1 MRDIGRPT
9 VFVVDDDP
17 SVLKS
22 LDRVLRSMGF
32 TVETFDSPRVFLD
45 QCDLRRPGCV
55 LLDLAMPEMSGMDVQ
70 QHLLDAGSL
79 LTVVFLSGEGSI
91 PVSVSA
97 MKAGAVD
104 FLVKPVNGDELAQ
117 TIARALE
124 RNARSR
130 LERYDKDDIVNRF
143 STLTAR
149 EKEVMH
155 HLLCGKRNKEIA
167 YELGIVEKTI
177 KVHRARILAKLRVK
191 SLVSLF
197 ELAARAGI
205 QPIPDAQPDGDA
217 PR

>member
-1 MRDIGRPT
+1 MTDSARST

-17 SVLKS
+17 SVLRS
-22 LDRVLRSMGF
+22 IDRNLRSMGF
-32 TVETFDSPRVFLD
+32 AVETFDSPRMFLD
-45 QCDLRRPGCV
+45 RCDLARPGCV
-55 LLDLAMPEMSGMDVQ
+55 VLDLAMPHMSGIEVQ

-104 FLVKPVNGDELAQ
+104 FLVKPVKQAELAA

-124 RNARSR
+124 RNERLRLDRDEKAEIVSR
-130 LERYDKDDIVNRF
+130 Y
-143 STLTAR
+143 STLSVR

-155 HLLCGKRNKEIA
+155 HLLCGKRNKQIA
-167 YELGIVEKTI
+167 YDLGIVEQTI
-177 KVHRARILAKLRVK
+177 KVHRARILAKLRVR

-205 QPIPDAQPDGDA
+205 QP
-217 PR
+217 

>member
-1 MRDIGRPT
+1 MRDGAPPT
-9 VFVVDDDP
+9 VFIVDDDP
-17 SVLKS
+17 SVLKA
-22 LDRVLRSMGF
+22 LDRILRSMGF
-32 TVETFDSPRVFLD
+32 AVESFASPRAFLD
-45 QCDLRRPGCV
+45 RCDLRRPGCV
-55 LLDLAMPEMSGMDVQ
+55 LLDFAMPEMSGTDVQ
-70 QHLLDAGSL
+70 QRLLDAGSL
-79 LTVVFLSGEGSI
+79 LSVVFLSGEGSI

-104 FLVKPVNGDELAQ
+104 FLVKPVSGAELAQ
-117 TIARALE
+117 TITRALE
-124 RNARSR
+124 RNERSR
-130 LERYDKDDIVNRF
+130 LERDDKEDIVSRF

-177 KVHRARILAKLRVK
+177 NVHRARILAKLQVK

-205 QPIPDAQPDGDA
+205 QPMPDAQADGEA
-217 PR
+217 PS

>member
-1 MRDIGRPT
+1 MRDIARST

-17 SVLKS
+17 SVLRS

-32 TVETFDSPRVFLD
+32 AVETFDSPRLFLD
-45 QCDLRRPGCV
+45 QCDLGRPGCV
-55 LLDLAMPEMSGMDVQ
+55 LLDLAMPHMSGMDVQ
-70 QHLLDAGSL
+70 QRLLDEGSL

-104 FLVKPVNGDELAQ
+104 FLVKPVNDRELAE
-117 TIARALE
+117 TITRALD
-124 RNARSR
+124 RNRRLR
-130 LERYDKDDIVNRF
+130 LEYEEREDIINRF
-143 STLTAR
+143 LMLTAR
-149 EKEVMH
+149 EKEVMR
-155 HLLCGKRNKEIA
+155 HLLSGKRNKQIA

-177 KVHRARILAKLRVK
+177 KVHRARILAKLQVR

-205 QPIPDAQPDGDA
+205 QP
-217 PR
+217 